1 MKHYYLILLTAF
13 CSLTATAQQRYRVL
27 FIGNSYT
34 YVNDLPNTVAQ
45 FAGAMGD
52 TLDYDSSTPGGATLQ
67 QHCSNATT
75 LSKIAQGG
83 WDFVVLQEQ
92 SQLPSFP
99 PSQVQQQVYPYAHIL
114 DSLIHAADSC
124 TETVFYMTWGKKNGD
139 TANCAGYPPIC
150 TYQGCQDRL
159 SASYI
164 EMGRLNNATIA
175 PAGEAWRRIIG
186 QNQAFDLYQAD
197 QSHPSIYGT
206 YLTAAVFYEILF
218 RKYVIIDSYTTAGI
232 SATDAIN
239 LRQAA
244 HAVVADSLSKWLE
257 PGHIPI
263 ASFTAQA
270 TTQGIA
276 TFTSHTINGDSFVW
290 DFGDGTTGTG
300 ATTTHTYAQS
310 GIYTI
315 TLTVTDHC
323 LSAQYTNALGVI
335 VDPAGISQP
344 QAAELRI
351 YPNPAQTAIY
361 VEAAHTD
368 LRGTAMTLTNALGAV
383 VRRVEVTGSSVV
395 IPVADLPAGDYQ
407 LQLGAMAR
415 TVAIR
420 H

>member
-1 MKHYYLILLTAF
+1 MKHYYLIMMTLL
-13 CSLTATAQQRYRVL
+13 CSLTGTAQQRYRVL

-34 YVNDLPNTVAQ
+34 YVNDLPHTIAQ

-52 TLDYDSSTPGGATLQ
+52 TLDYDSSTPGGYTLQ
-67 QHCSNATT
+67 QHSTDATT
-75 LSKIAQGG
+75 LAKIAQGG

-139 TANCAGYPPIC
+139 TANCASYPPIC

-164 EMGRLNNATIA
+164 EMGQLNSATVA
-175 PAGEAWRRIIG
+175 PAGEAWRRVIG
-186 QNQAFDLYQAD
+186 QNQAFDLYQSD

-218 RKYVIIDSYTTAGI
+218 RKYVIIDSFVTPGI
-232 SATDAIN
+232 SSTDAID

-244 HAVVADSLSKWLE
+244 HAVVADSLAKWLGS
-257 PGHIPI
+257 GHIPV

-270 TTQGIA
+270 TTQGVG
-276 TFTSHTINGDSFVW
+276 TFTSSSINGDSFIW
-290 DFGDGTTGTG
+290 DFGDGMSGTG
-300 ATTTHTYAQS
+300 ATTTHTYTHS
-310 GIYTI
+310 GIYTV

-323 LSAQYTNALGVI
+323 LSTQYISDLGVV
-335 VDPAGISQP
+335 VDPAGVVQGW
-344 QAAELRI
+344 ATDLRI
-351 YPNPAQTAIY
+351 YPNPAN
-361 VEAAHTD
+361 
-368 LRGTAMTLTNALGAV
+368 TLLYIDATQGLKGEGITLINALGAI
-383 VRRVEVTGSSVV
+383 VRRAEVTGATTA
-395 IPVADLPAGDYQ
+395 IAVADLPAGDYLVQ
-407 LQLGAMAR
+407 IGGTVR
-415 TVAIR
+415 VVAIR

>member
-1 MKHYYLILLTAF
+1 MKHYYLIIIALL
-13 CSLTATAQQRYRVL
+13 CSLTGTAQQRYRVL

-34 YVNDLPNTVAQ
+34 YVNDLPHTIAQ
-45 FAGAMGD
+45 FAGALGD

-139 TANCAGYPPIC
+139 TANCASYPPIC

-164 EMGRLNNATIA
+164 EMGQLDHATIA
-175 PAGEAWRRIIG
+175 PAGEAWRRVIG
-186 QNQAFDLYQAD
+186 QNHAFDLYQSD

-218 RKYVIIDSYTTAGI
+218 RKYVIIDSFVTPGI
-232 SATDAIN
+232 SSTDAID

-244 HAVVADSLSKWLE
+244 HAVVADSLAKWLE
-257 PGHIPI
+257 PGHIPV
-263 ASFTAQA
+263 ATFAAQA
-270 TTQGIA
+270 TTQGVA
-276 TFTSHTINGDSFVW
+276 TFTASSINGDSFVW
-290 DFGDGTTGTG
+290 DFGDGSLGTG
-300 ATTTHTYAQS
+300 VTTTHTYTQS
-310 GIYTI
+310 GIYNV

-323 LSAQYTNALGVI
+323 LSTQYTNALGVI
-335 VDPAGISQP
+335 ADHTGIAQP
-344 QAAELRI
+344 QPGSIQL
-351 YPNPAQTAIY
+351 YPNPAQGRYYIHNDGAPAY
-361 VEAAHTD
+361 GVLYD
-368 LRGTAMTLTNALGAV
+368 ALG
-383 VRRVEVTGSSVV
+383 REVGRLSIHTGDNVYDAPLAKGVYTLITSGERNTYRLV
-395 IPVADLPAGDYQ
+395 IE
-407 LQLGAMAR
+407 
-415 TVAIR
+415 
-420 H
+420 